1 MSHHPNQSGNSFA
14 GATAP
19 AARASSGVLEIRAG
33 EGGEDADALVL
44 TLGSAVLRWAARS
57 GL

>member
-1 MSHHPNQSGNSFA
+1 MSNDRNGSDGHF
-14 GATAP
+14 
-19 AARASSGVLEIRAG
+19 SGVLEIRAG
-33 EGGEDADALVL
+33 EGGEDADALTL